1 MLLLERI
8 YNLSDVRVSV
18 EAGDRL
24 SFRRFLAMPAGESAP
39 DDTTLVKFRARMR
52 RKGLLE
58 ETHAEFNRQLAAGG
72 LFVKPGAIRVVD
84 ATVIRAATRRARAPR
99 SHRGSTPTRPSAVRR
114 GSFNSATRCMR
125 ESTPAPA

>member
-1 MLLLERI
+1 MAFLI
-8 YNLSDVRVSV
+8 PWQKDAFDGII
-18 EAGDRL
+18 AGAQANAAL
-24 SFRRFLAMPAGESAP
+24 
-39 DDTTLVKFRARMR
+39 
-52 RKGLLE
+52 
-58 ETHAEFNRQLAAGG
+58 NRQLAAGG